1 MASLRM
7 VAKLR
12 AGVVGCT
19 KPFRY
24 ALKTTRS
31 PVKLLHTD
39 HPRQPQW
46 RCPPQVVFCSTVA
59 PSSDVVL
66 QYKHG
71 RPVLAVPLPSRQESC
86 LFFLRPMLMTVGD
99 LIHDLQREDPG
110 VTSASVLTKD
120 GARVANS
127 TSIDSLLDKDFQLLI
142 NDAVYNIHSP
152 EREASSVSSEHV
164 VDVEDMKH
172 MVQLLH
178 TALHLPDHHLLK
190 ERQLLER
197 LDGLKQDLS
206 PLEQV
211 KAQLAR
217 SAEFHSSRTLWT
229 GVALLSVQGGALA
242 WLTWWVYSWDVMEPV
257 TYFLTYCTSIGVF
270 SYYVLTK
277 QDYVY
282 PDAKDRQFLYYFHK
296 GAKKERFNVQKY
308 NELREELASVCCY
321 TYLYKALQNFC
332 SLLIGLSTDVFSL

>member
-1 MASLRM
+1 
-7 VAKLR
+7 
-12 AGVVGCT
+12 
-19 KPFRY
+19 
-24 ALKTTRS
+24 
-31 PVKLLHTD
+31 
-39 HPRQPQW
+39 
-46 RCPPQVVFCSTVA
+46 
-59 PSSDVVL
+59 
-66 QYKHG
+66 
-71 RPVLAVPLPSRQESC
+71 
-86 LFFLRPMLMTVGD
+86 MLMTVGD

-120 GARVANS
+120 GTRVANT
-127 TSIDSLLDKDFQLLI
+127 TSMDTLLDKDFQLLI
-142 NDAVYNIHSP
+142 NDAVYNVHSP

-164 VDVEDMKH
+164 ADVEDMKH

-178 TALHLPDHHLLK
+178 MALHLPDHLLLK
-190 ERQLLER
+190 ERRLMER

-206 PLEQV
+206 PLEEV

-270 SYYVLTK
+270 AYYVLTK
-277 QDYVY
+277 Q
-282 PDAKDRQFLYYFHK
+282 

-308 NELREELASVCCY
+308 NDLREELASVEEDLRRLRNP
-321 TYLYKALQNFC
+321 TQLQ
-332 SLLIGLSTDVFSL
+332 LPVEQIQRKP